1 MSVSQSPV
9 YLYASAYIYRSPPSQ
24 LCVLLA
30 YGELIV
36 SEQLGSV
43 TPQVVEAARQ
53 TPVEAVRLLPV
64 EAVRQIQVEVARD
77 TRR

>member
-1 MSVSQSPV
+1 MHQ
-9 YLYASAYIYRSPPSQ
+9 LIYTQVHLPS
-24 LCVLLA
+24 CVLLA